1 MFNNLIFNNVASADI
16 DGFRIRIDDTLARD
30 ISKVDKALQNI
41 EVHGA
46 AAGQALMNFKA
57 GLAGMRGFE
66 GDIGA
71 VADYLEKIKAAMKNM
86 PVKNLDNVAKSLS
99 AITQNVNSM
108 SSDKLQKLFTD
119 ATNPAM
125 RIFELVNN
133 MAAVING
140 LQSRSL
146 GKALSEVANTPIDRE
161 GKQKGSINTV
171 PLKGKFESDS
181 DFNGQMETLR
191 RKIVEYF
198 QSHPIPVKLDDKVNL
213 EGFAQVRKDLEKM
226 FKNISVTLKT
236 TEIGEKGTKK
246 TKEKTATSVENVP
259 VVDNAEK
266 KALDEV
272 NEKLRTQI
280 ALLRE
285 KRNAM
290 QGSIRSTGTGDFFIQ
305 GDIDSITKKIEE
317 LYKARHELLTKMR
330 GVSYDESIA
339 KANQTELE
347 LIKNIEK
354 EGVAR
359 RQNIAWLTQMR
370 SLLENILTKGQG
382 VDMFSGMQQRIV
394 DARGELEKLLKEQ
407 RTTTEQKN
415 DRWYKEGVQYYDNLA
430 KSRQKTDEEL
440 DKALA
445 KADANREKRSED
457 LYYAEMQ
464 RLKSLYSERL
474 RLEKES
480 QSLSNKGTLNMQTGG
495 KTAALSQDEI
505 ALAQKLREQITNNR
519 SEIAG
524 IISIYGRQEDVARAY
539 YSYEVGALRQKV
551 ELQRQYNADLEA
563 QRKLDANAKK
573 KTDDENDKKKIDN
586 ANALNKLYQEQ
597 LQLKGKIGSLDNQ
610 RTIVSERSQGKITT
624 LSPKQEQLAQ
634 EYAQQLKKV
643 NKEIATT
650 ASLVGYVDRHNAAES
665 TRIALLEQE
674 IKLQQELDKALEK
687 VYADQQKKAD
697 AANAGLSAS
706 QIKSMENEYARLLT
720 QIDKVNAAK
729 EKMNEK
735 QGVAWQTGNAT
746 LFGQLSSGIRAS
758 EEELVRLNARKVELE
773 NQTELQLDKIRGT
786 HERKRAEQ
794 AVKDFE
800 DAEKKKTE
808 AAKRVARERADE
820 DKKTAQSY
828 NKGFEAYY
836 NTPKGA
842 TAFGEMALISKAFSD
857 TEKAMKRL
865 QTAMANVKPN
875 TEEWNKMNTIYQ
887 QLKKN
892 ADEYRKAV
900 GGIRTQS
907 RSLMPTLNNLA
918 MKFGIMFSV
927 QQLIDW
933 TKHMVEVRA
942 QFELQNIALRSI
954 IQNKEKADEVFAEVQ
969 QLALKSPFSIMQ
981 LNTYTKQIAAYGVE
995 AEKLVGTTKM
1005 LADVSAGLG
1014 VDMGRLIL
1022 AYGQVKTANFL
1033 RATEVRQFTEAG
1045 LNITQEL
1052 ANYFTELNGKM
1063 VRAADVTEMITK
1075 RMVKFED
1082 VAEVFKRV
1090 TSAGGMFYNM
1100 QEKQAEGLHG
1110 QIQRIGDAYSIM
1122 LNKIGENNEGSIASV
1137 LAMMRELINNWRVV
1151 AQWGQL
1157 LLVTLVGY
1165 EAWAKRATIL
1175 KFMKMWWTYT
1185 KGIKDNMTLT
1195 AMESMAQSAKTAL
1208 TSAWV
1213 GLKKMLTETRNATAG
1228 VNVLKAAWTGLGT
1241 VVKTVGATLIGT
1253 VAPLALLYGVTML
1266 VEKYMEWKAINDQ
1279 IADSLNRINREGT
1292 EAFNSSA
1299 ANYERLARTIYDST
1313 KSYEE
1318 RKDALEEIKRVFK
1331 DILPQEMLEQEYII
1345 SHANAW
1351 GDVTAAMRAYYAEQ
1365 KIRKAEESIDEA
1377 YGTKYREGKKD
1388 VVEFTAKN
1396 VDIDKGTLS
1405 TFVDNVVKQIK
1416 KGTIKST
1423 EEAVDE
1429 YLRQIEEYSGEK
1441 LKFREALA
1449 KPLTKSGMDDV
1460 FEIAESMREE
1470 LEEATAAANNFATAQ
1485 EKIDAEARRL
1495 AKSQSEGVQK
1505 VITDVNSGLT
1515 GLNALQKKIAQL
1527 EAQPQTAENKKQ
1539 IDELK
1544 KSYAEAEAS
1553 VKEMFD
1559 AMGLAYPDFS
1569 KVKSSV
1575 IDLRDAQANAA
1586 TEIITYFSDGIN
1598 PQSVELYQNWQRLV
1612 RVQKEITAENK
1623 KGKNADKERL
1633 DNLRS
1638 QSSIVAAK
1646 IRTLSKN
1653 LGNDIKDDIEKIA
1666 QKPQDVQKEFEKA
1679 ADSSR
1684 TAFKKAIGDISIWV
1698 RQLDV
1703 DFSPL
1708 LDKLGRLL
1716 KLTKDETPKY
1726 NKGDIVGG
1734 HKVGM
1739 RMKKGSFIYEWNG
1752 EKWVAVARSSNNKV
1766 IGAGGTADTQKD
1778 SKISAN
1784 EELRSLAKGNNYIL
1798 NKSELWLKAGQR
1810 VEDYVKALKE
1820 AKESA
1825 EKIVNDYDKSTDK
1838 KGFLK
1843 RWGYTEQQIKDYR
1856 AEMEVAKQLAIK
1868 YDPNIF
1874 DKKSGKGSDNTEQLL
1889 RNRINLLK
1897 EANQMYEKLNKE
1909 YGKDISYQQTY
1920 NNLLARAKELGIKDI
1935 FDKDTFTNKS
1945 TLAAME
1951 ALYNKAGK
1959 GFNYFTK
1966 AFRKKYGNAVNELL
1980 KEIGEQKYQLA
1991 VDINEE
1997 SREKINRQLDEMF
2010 GKYDLYVELNKEG
2023 VDSDIIKSLFDI
2035 DKTSITEIYDEF
2047 NKMVLNSAN
2056 EAKRQEKA
2064 DFEGFSSI
2072 EQAKAELGTKYNKMY
2087 ADNEKKLTDRL
2098 EKEYET
2104 RIKSYLKYMKKSY
2117 SDAAQAQISEYS
2129 QLSELAE
2136 IMSLQKAAV
2145 YKRTDFVSEDERNA
2159 ILKRINEEFVT
2170 ITNAVREKSK
2180 EALDNAL
2187 FQQFKED
2194 PIFEELFGDLSLV
2207 STKIIDVLYDKIEDL
2222 KGSLENLDPKKV
2234 KELVRLQQQLFA
2246 VKAER
2251 NPFKAYFES
2260 LEKVRDLRK
2269 KLKDEGISDPTLTL
2283 VNKETEL
2290 NAINSTIDGLDV
2302 LIDLQKKRIELNKQ
2316 VEALSEKDRTYL
2328 STDENVLLASLSEKE
2343 IAANKLEE
2351 RKETEK
2357 LNSEE
2362 LDRLST
2368 LKKEIR
2374 LIQKILSLKSK
2385 MSSQTKQENKELQN
2399 SPYKD
2404 IYQTLNE
2411 AQLLAEKTGQTKKAE
2426 EIKDLISKLK
2436 EYTDAEEE
2444 AASAGNKLGS
2454 TINAA
2459 TDVANKGIDAWVAG
2473 MKMCGH
2479 SLTEGEQLW
2488 VSFAQQ
2494 ALTAIASITAGIIA
2508 GEIALNSASG
2518 IIGVIATAL
2527 TLIAGLFSTI
2537 FGAHDSDLQ
2546 EQIEETQRQ
2555 VDKLQH
2561 SFENLKD
2568 SIDNAFTGAQLR
2580 TGTDEAIRN
2589 LEEQNKQYKRM
2600 IELERDKKDADEGK
2614 IIGYQ
2619 NSIDDNIRKMKELR
2633 EDYVSALGGFGSGAD
2648 VAEASKNFV
2657 DAWTDAFGETAEG
2670 LSGLRE
2676 DFDDYIK
2683 NIIKKQAY
2691 LKAAEFWIKP
2701 LTNKINNAFNKYG
2714 GVDFNQLKATYE
2726 EFKSNG
2732 MIQMD
2737 AFMEDFTKMFEDLFG
2752 MSWGDSASQLSGL
2765 AAGIQ
2770 GVTEETAQ
2778 VIEAMLNSMRFYV
2791 ADTNKELKNI
2801 VMTLTNPPSDNVFL
2815 SELKAQTA
2823 QLEMLNKTLNG
2834 LVRAGHRMGGRGLK
2848 VFTN

>member
-1 MFNNLIFNNVASADI
+1 M
-16 DGFRIRIDDTLARD
+16 
-30 ISKVDKALQNI
+30 ALQNI

-66 GDIGA
+66 GDVGA
-71 VADYLEKIKAAMKNM
+71 VANYLEKIKTAMKNM
-86 PVKNLDNVAKSLS
+86 PVKNLANVASSLS
-99 AITQNVNSM
+99 SITQEINNLNTDKLSTAFRAAETPATGIVNKVADLVNSLAQIPGQVRAAM
-108 SSDKLQKLFTD
+108 S
-119 ATNPAM
+119 
-125 RIFELVNN
+125 
-133 MAAVING
+133 G
-140 LQSRSL
+140 
-146 GKALSEVANTPIDRE
+146 
-161 GKQKGSINTV
+161 V
-171 PLKGKFESDS
+171 PTHS
-181 DFNGQMETLR
+181 DFKIKDEKTGVETTKQTNER
-191 RKIVEYF
+191 HSQEQI
-198 QSHPIPVKLDDKVNL
+198 N
-213 EGFAQVRKDLEKM
+213 A
-226 FKNISVTLKT
+226 TLK
-236 TEIGEKGTKK
+236 
-246 TKEKTATSVENVP
+246 
-259 VVDNAEK
+259 
-266 KALDEV
+266 
-272 NEKLRTQI
+272 Q
-280 ALLRE
+280 RE
-285 KRNAM
+285 
-290 QGSIRSTGTGDFFIQ
+290 Q
-305 GDIDSITKKIEE
+305 
-317 LYKARHELLTKMR
+317 
-330 GVSYDESIA
+330 
-339 KANQTELE
+339 
-347 LIKNIEK
+347 
-354 EGVAR
+354 
-359 RQNIAWLTQMR
+359 
-370 SLLENILTKGQG
+370 
-382 VDMFSGMQQRIV
+382 
-394 DARGELEKLLKEQ
+394 
-407 RTTTEQKN
+407 
-415 DRWYKEGVQYYDNLA
+415 
-430 KSRQKTDEEL
+430 
-440 DKALA
+440 
-445 KADANREKRSED
+445 
-457 LYYAEMQ
+457 EMQ
-464 RLKSLYSERL
+464 RL
-474 RLEKES
+474 
-480 QSLSNKGTLNMQTGG
+480 
-495 KTAALSQDEI
+495 
-505 ALAQKLREQITNNR
+505 
-519 SEIAG
+519 
-524 IISIYGRQEDVARAY
+524 
-539 YSYEVGALRQKV
+539 V
-551 ELQRQYNADLEA
+551 ELQNNLNQATVAQVANEQKSAELEA

-573 KTDDENDKKKIDN
+573 KTDDENDKKKNDN
-586 ANALNKLYQEQ
+586 AKALNKLYQEQ
-597 LQLKGKIGSLDNQ
+597 LQLKGKIGSLNNQ

-634 EYAQQLKKV
+634 EYAQQLNKV
-643 NKEIATT
+643 NKEIAKT
-650 ASLVGYVDRHNAAES
+650 ASLVRFIDIHNAKES
-665 TRIALLEQE
+665 ARIALLEQE

-687 VYADQQKKAD
+687 VYAAQQKKAD
-697 AANAGLSAS
+697 AANIGLSAS
-706 QIKSMENEYARLLT
+706 QIKSMENEYARLLV

-729 EKMNEK
+729 EKMNVK
-735 QGVAWQTGNAT
+735 KSVAWETGNAT
-746 LFGQLSSGIRAS
+746 LFGQLSSGSKSS

-773 NQTELQLDKIRGT
+773 NETQLQLDKIRDT

-808 AAKRVARERADE
+808 AAKKAAKERADAE
-820 DKKTAQSY
+820 KKKVADYKSQNLATNTSLTGAIEFSKTA
-828 NKGFEAYY
+828 
-836 NTPKGA
+836 NT
-842 TAFGEMALISKAFSD
+842 IN
-857 TEKAMKRL
+857 RL
-865 QTAMANVKPN
+865 QTALKYLQDALSKTKPN
-875 TEEWNKMNTIYQ
+875 TPEWNNANRAYQ
-887 QLKKN
+887 DTKKRL
-892 ADEYRKAV
+892 DEIKKAMEGV
-900 GGIRTQS
+900 KTQS
-907 RSLMPTLNNLA
+907 VSLMSTLNNLA
-918 MKFGIMFSV
+918 MHFGIMFSV

-1022 AYGQVKTANFL
+1022 AYGQVKTANYL

-1082 VAEVFKRV
+1082 VAEVFKRL

-1122 LNKIGENNEGSIASV
+1122 LNKIGESNEGSIASV

-1185 KGIKDNMTLT
+1185 KVIKDNMTLT
-1195 AMESMAQSAKTAL
+1195 AMESMAQSAKTTL

-1228 VNVLKAAWTGLGT
+1228 VNVLKAAWTGFGT
-1241 VVKTVGATLIGT
+1241 VIKTVGATLIGT

-1266 VEKYMEWKAINDQ
+1266 VEKYMKWKAINDQ

-1292 EAFNSSA
+1292 EAFNSST

-1318 RKDALEEIKRVFK
+1318 RKDALEEINRTFK

-1345 SHANAW
+1345 SHATAW
-1351 GDVTAAMRAYYAEQ
+1351 GDVAVAMRAYYAEQ

-1449 KPLTKSGMDDV
+1449 KPLTKSGMDAV

-1470 LEEATAAANNFATAQ
+1470 LEEATAAANNFTTAQ

-1505 VITDVNSGLT
+1505 VITDVNSGLA
-1515 GLNALQKKIAQL
+1515 GLNALQQKIAQL

-1612 RVQKEITAENK
+1612 RIQKEITAENK

-1653 LGNDIKDDIEKIA
+1653 LGNDIQGDIEKIA
-1666 QKPQDVQKEFEKA
+1666 QKPQDVQNEFEKA
-1679 ADSSR
+1679 ANSSR
-1684 TAFKKAIGDISIWV
+1684 TAFKRAIGDISIWI

-1752 EKWVAVARSSNNKV
+1752 EKWVAIARSSNNKV
-1766 IGAGGTADTQKD
+1766 IGVGGTADTQKD

-1810 VEDYVKALKE
+1810 VEDYVKTLKE

-1874 DKKSGKGSDNTEQLL
+1874 DKKGGKGSDNTEQLL
-1889 RNRINLLK
+1889 RKRINLLK

-1966 AFRKKYGNAVNELL
+1966 AFRKKYGNAVDELL

-1991 VDINEE
+1991 VDINME
-1997 SREKINRQLDEMF
+1997 SREKINRQLNEMF
-2010 GKYDLYVELNKEG
+2010 GKYDLYIELNKEG

-2056 EAKRQEKA
+2056 EAMRQKKT

-2072 EQAKAELGTKYNKMY
+2072 EQAKAELGTEYNKMY

-2104 RIKSYLKYMKKSY
+2104 RMKSYLKYMKKSY

-2129 QLSELAE
+2129 QLSELAQ

-2145 YKRTDFVSEDERNA
+2145 YKRTDFVNEDERNA
-2159 ILKRINEEFVT
+2159 ILKRINEEFVA

-2269 KLKDEGISDPTLTL
+2269 ELKDEGISDPTLTL

-2316 VEALSEKDRTYL
+2316 VAALSEKDKAYL

-2343 IAANKLEE
+2343 MAANKLEE

-2368 LKKEIR
+2368 LKKEMR

-2444 AASAGNKLGS
+2444 AASAGKELGS

-2473 MKMCGH
+2473 LEMCGR
-2479 SLTEGEQLW
+2479 SLTENERLW

-2494 ALTAIASITAGIIA
+2494 ALTTIASITAGIIA

-2518 IIGVIATAL
+2518 IIGIIATTL
-2527 TLIAGLFSTI
+2527 TLIAGLFTTI
-2537 FGAHDSDLQ
+2537 FGAHEARLQ
-2546 EQIEETQRQ
+2546 EQIEDVQRL
-2555 VDKLQH
+2555 VNKLQR
-2561 SFENLKD
+2561 SFDDLKV
-2568 SIDNAFTGAQLR
+2568 SIDNAFTGIQLGQ
-2580 TGTDEAIRN
+2580 GTQGAIQNLQEQNEAYQKMIA
-2589 LEEQNKQYKRM
+2589 LEE
-2600 IELERDKKDADEGK
+2600 DKKDADQDKLIEYRNN
-2614 IIGYQ
+2614 IE
-2619 NSIDDNIRKMKELR
+2619 DNMKKMKELQQ
-2633 EDYVSALGGFGSGAD
+2633 EYITNLGGLGSGSD
-2648 VAEASKNFV
+2648 VLNAAQEFV
-2657 DAWTDAFGETAEG
+2657 DAWGDAFAETGDG
-2670 LSGLRE
+2670 LSGLKE
-2676 DFDDYIK
+2676 DFDDFMR
-2683 NIIKKQAY
+2683 NIVKKQAY
-2691 LKAAEFWIKP
+2691 MKVADHWINRFGNMINDSFDQYGQVNYEKLRTAMDWFTQVGMP
-2701 LTNKINNAFNKYG
+2701 QIDSFLQDFEGVMNDMGLTLLG
-2714 GVDFNQLKATYE
+2714 
-2726 EFKSNG
+2726 SNS
-2732 MIQMD
+2732 
-2737 AFMEDFTKMFEDLFG
+2737 E
-2752 MSWGDSASQLSGL
+2752 LSGL

-2778 VIEAMLNSMRFYV
+2778 VVEAMLNSMSFYV

-2823 QLEMLNKTLNG
+2823 QLVLLNKTLNG
-2834 LVRAGHRMGGRGLK
+2834 LVRAGHRMGGHGLK